1 MKEVMIGG
9 ALGAVFRALLA
20 TLIPLSLWGLPLAT
34 LLANWVG
41 SAAIGYVSLL
51 PLSPGW
57 KRFWMTGIFG
67 GFTTM
72 SLFSFESVIL
82 IEEGNL
88 FVWILYS
95 FLTLIGSTMIVRWI
109 RLKGA
114 VM

>member
-9 ALGAVFRALLA
+9 ALGAVFRALVA
-20 TLIPLSLWGLPLAT
+20 TLIPLSLWGLPIAT

-51 PLSPGW
+51 TLSPGW

-72 SLFSFESVIL
+72 SLFSFESFTL
-82 IEEGNL
+82 IEEGNPI
-88 FVWILYS
+88 VWILYS
-95 FLTLIGSTMIVRWI
+95 CFTLVGSTMIVHWI

-114 VM
+114 VA

>member
-1 MKEVMIGG
+1 MREVMIGG
-9 ALGAVFRALLA
+9 ALGAVFRALFA
-20 TLIPLSLWGLPLAT
+20 TLLPLSLWGLPLAT

-51 PLSPGW
+51 ALSPGW

-72 SLFSFESVIL
+72 SLFSFESLTL
-82 IEEGNL
+82 IQEGNL
-88 FVWILYS
+88 LGWILYS
-95 FLTLIGSTMIVRWI
+95 FLTLVGSTVIVRWI

-114 VM
+114 VA

>member
-1 MKEVMIGG
+1 MIGG
-9 ALGAVFRALLA
+9 ALGALFRALLA

-34 LLANWVG
+34 LVANWVG

-72 SLFSFESVIL
+72 SLFSFESLAL
-82 IEEGNL
+82 IEQDNL
-88 FVWILYS
+88 IVWILYS
-95 FLTLIGSTMIVRWI
+95 FLTLVGSTLIVRLV
-109 RLKGA
+109 RHKGA
-114 VM
+114 IV